1 MSTLE
6 YNYNPSQSLTEAD
19 IRRIAREESG
29 SKVTTVFYN
38 PETGNFHLGL
48 HNKQTI
54 PRGKDENKSLWESTP
69 VIANRFKAQEGNKR
83 LSAGSLNA
91 DSARYMPYR
100 NEFADKALQYY
111 ELQEKV
117 QNGEV
122 GIREAA
128 GIIANSDYQSIAN
141 EVISNELE
149 DLTIRDYV
157 LEGAA
162 TRITSQFLTV
172 ALPDS
177 VTSAQPVAKD
187 LREFDIP
194 DSHNI
199 TYAVA
204 EMSLKKAAAR
214 FEISTW
220 FDLTSRRHNVE
231 ADTKRQIELDF
242 PRIYDEEIR
251 ARLLSFGNVAAGTA
265 WDVTTTA
272 PQSDINP
279 TLVIRGIIKTIATA
293 GGSADTM
300 VMHPDAL
307 LGLQTNSYLREATFT
322 NLTALP
328 VSTAD
333 QFGKSIRMPQFPDLQ
348 IFTSRNITPVD
359 SVFVYDRR
367 AVKDIRGPTRI
378 GNYEDILGSYRGT
391 LYERWYGSAISQA
404 TWGKEI
410 TDAITSP

>member
-1 MSTLE
+1 
-6 YNYNPSQSLTEAD
+6 
-19 IRRIAREESG
+19 
-29 SKVTTVFYN
+29 
-38 PETGNFHLGL
+38 
-48 HNKQTI
+48 
-54 PRGKDENKSLWESTP
+54 
-69 VIANRFKAQEGNKR
+69 
-83 LSAGSLNA
+83 
-91 DSARYMPYR
+91 MPYR

-177 VTSAQPVAKD
+177 VTSAQPVSKN

-199 TYAVA
+199 SYAVA
-204 EMSLKKAAAR
+204 EMALKKAAAR

-251 ARLLSFGNVAAGTA
+251 ARLYHS
-265 WDVTTTA
+265 VT
-272 PQSDINP
+272 
-279 TLVIRGIIKTIATA
+279 
-293 GGSADTM
+293 
-300 VMHPDAL
+300 
-307 LGLQTNSYLREATFT
+307 
-322 NLTALP
+322 
-328 VSTAD
+328 
-333 QFGKSIRMPQFPDLQ
+333 
-348 IFTSRNITPVD
+348 
-359 SVFVYDRR
+359 
-367 AVKDIRGPTRI
+367 
-378 GNYEDILGSYRGT
+378 
-391 LYERWYGSAISQA
+391 SQQEQH
-404 TWGKEI
+404 GM
-410 TDAITSP
+410 